1 MSSKKEN
8 ANKRGIVEYLSL
20 KAELSSDAL
29 AGEVRVEIRG
39 RSSLFLG
46 GCKKILKY
54 SPEEMIVECK
64 GDRIIIAGE
73 RLVCTSYHAG
83 NISVDG
89 SIASVSFSNGEEKK

>member
-1 MSSKKEN
+1 MS
-8 ANKRGIVEYLSL
+8 NKREKGSGRGLIEYLSV

-29 AGEVRVEIRG
+29 AGEVRIELRG

-54 SPEEMIVECK
+54 SPEEMIIEGK
-64 GDRIIIAGE
+64 GDTIKIKGE

-89 SIASVSFSNGEEKK
+89 SIISVSFGDAEENK